1 MWNVSILSKLSTTMC
16 LLANELQ
23 CSGKW
28 ALTLCGPHHLGL
40 RGGWDLIHR
49 SSLATMNMECFPT
62 IPVGLILLT
71 WPFSS
76 SSMGE
81 AVSKEHLI
89 FGHFPF
95 IFCVQP
101 FCSLSL
107 SGGTREEI
115 QSRDPQSSS
124 ATGLQQ
130 FKPEEPEIANGAPK
144 NTSSVFPEVALES
157 GRDLRLNPGQAN
169 INKWHALVSS
179 GSYTDNFE
187 QCGQPLC
194 LEPGEFMWICSF
206 ALYKYQ
212 AMSIILDI
220 STEEN
225 QSCSAPPSTCV
236 FVKELN

>member
-130 FKPEEPEIANGAPK
+130 FKPWRAGNSQW
-144 NTSSVFPEVALES
+144 SSQKHI
-157 GRDLRLNPGQAN
+157 LRVS
-169 INKWHALVSS
+169 WSSS
-179 GSYTDNFE
+179 GIWE
-187 QCGQPLC
+187 G
-194 LEPGEFMWICSF
+194 LEAEPRAG
-206 ALYKYQ
+206 KY
-212 AMSIILDI
+212 
-220 STEEN
+220 
-225 QSCSAPPSTCV
+225 
-236 FVKELN
+236 